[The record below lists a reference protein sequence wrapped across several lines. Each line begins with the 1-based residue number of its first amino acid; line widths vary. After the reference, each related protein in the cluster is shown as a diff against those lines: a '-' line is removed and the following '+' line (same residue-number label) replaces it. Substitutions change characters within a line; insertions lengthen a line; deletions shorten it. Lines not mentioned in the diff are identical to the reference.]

1 MTPVFFEGEASSK
14 QNCSFLDSTKTEME
28 DARHG
33 SSLVTSYNKQWSFL
47 FTARQSL
54 INWRQSRGYQGPY
67 AYTTAAARTTPSK
80 NVFLFYF
87 GISQLFG
94 TTECASV
101 LKFASAEYTANA
113 FSSNQIYEKFA
124 VVVHVPQTT
133 RNLVIS
139 SWFCIGRQ
147 RNVQKFITHVHSYC
161 FAHSEVLVAVAS
173 YFCTVTTLAVG
184 RRFLSRCHFKKC
196 LLQRVGRCTQV
207 FRQQRIAATVSQTNI
222 RQLTL

>member
-1 MTPVFFEGEASSK
+1 MTPVFFGGAASSK

-54 INWRQSRGYQGPY
+54 INWPQSRGYQGPY
-67 AYTTAAARTTPSK
+67 AYTTAAARTTPGK

-94 TTECASV
+94 TTECASA
-101 LKFASAEYTANA
+101 LKLASAKYAANA
-113 FSSNQIYEKFA
+113 FSSTIRYTKNLLLSFA
-124 VVVHVPQTT
+124 FPRQRGIWSFHG
-133 RNLVIS
+133 
-139 SWFCIGRQ
+139 FCIGRQ

-161 FAHSEVLVAVAS
+161 FAHSDVLVAVAS
-173 YFCTVTTLAVG
+173 CVCRVTTLALG
-184 RRFLSRCHFKKC
+184 GRFLGRCHFKKC